1 MYVLSFT
8 YIEKIIGRSRNK
20 KYFRE
25 LIILSSV
32 FWILLAIDISRMNI
46 YYNKRI
52 LTDAMFTC
60 MGEIYLL
67 KDKTFFSRTITLK
80 IKLSFIICSTSL
92 NPYWYY
98 LKCNLG
104 FWYLFVVTVKIQWK
118 FQGHV
123 RLKLF
128 ILYCL
133 NTFIFLHFFV
143 MFNSWM
149 KVNWKRISKAHFK
162 V

>member
-1 MYVLSFT
+1 MFWYVRFSP
-8 YIEKIIGRSRNK
+8 YIYWENYGRCRKN
-20 KYFRE
+20 KYFRK

-67 KDKTFFSRTITLK
+67 KDKTFFSRTIIPK
-80 IKLSFIICSTSL
+80 IKFSFIIFYTSL

-104 FWYLFVVTVKIQWK
+104 LNVFHNSENTMKISGTCKIETVYTLLFKYFYLFTLLRN
-118 FQGHV
+118 V
-123 RLKLF
+123 RF
-128 ILYCL
+128 M
-133 NTFIFLHFFV
+133 NE
-143 MFNSWM
+143 S
-149 KVNWKRISKAHFK
+149 
-162 V
+162 

>member
-8 YIEKIIGRSRNK
+8 YIEKIMGRSRNK

-80 IKLSFIICSTSL
+80 IKLSFIIFSTSL

-104 FWYLFVVTVKIQWK
+104 LNVFHNSENTMKISGTCKIETVYTLLFKYFYLFTLLRD
-118 FQGHV
+118 V
-123 RLKLF
+123 RF
-128 ILYCL
+128 M
-133 NTFIFLHFFV
+133 NE
-143 MFNSWM
+143 S
-149 KVNWKRISKAHFK
+149 
-162 V
+162 

>member
-1 MYVLSFT
+1 M
-8 YIEKIIGRSRNK
+8 GRSRNK

-67 KDKTFFSRTITLK
+67 KDKTFFSRTISPK
-80 IKLSFIICSTSL
+80 IKFSFIIFSTFL
-92 NPYWYY
+92 NPYWCY

-104 FWYLFVVTVKIQWK
+104 LWYLFVEHWKYKEISGRCKIETAYI
-118 FQGHV
+118 
-123 RLKLF
+123 LLF
-128 ILYCL
+128 KWLFVF
-133 NTFIFLHFFV
+133 TFLHDIRF
-143 MFNSWM
+143 MNES
-149 KVNWKRISKAHFK
+149 
-162 V
+162 

>member
-1 MYVLSFT
+1 MFWYVRFLP
-8 YIEKIIGRSRNK
+8 YIYWENYGRSRKN
-20 KYFRE
+20 KYFRK

-67 KDKTFFSRTITLK
+67 KDKTFFSRTIIPK
-80 IKLSFIICSTSL
+80 IKFSFIIFSTFL
-92 NPYWYY
+92 NPYWCY

-104 FWYLFVVTVKIQWK
+104 LWYLFVEFAPTEWKTISNTLKIQGN
-118 FQGHV
+118 F
-123 RLKLF
+123 RE
-128 ILYCL
+128 
-133 NTFIFLHFFV
+133 
-143 MFNSWM
+143 M
-149 KVNWKRISKAHFK
+149 
-162 V
+162 

>member
-1 MYVLSFT
+1 MDLFQNNVLICTF
-8 YIEKIIGRSRNK
+8 YPLHILRKLWEDLEIK

-67 KDKTFFSRTITLK
+67 KDKTFFSRTMTLK
-80 IKLSFIICSTSL
+80 IKLSFIIFSTSL

-104 FWYLFVVTVKIQWK
+104 FWYLFVEYNENC
-118 FQGHV
+118 
-123 RLKLF
+123 RD
-128 ILYCL
+128 
-133 NTFIFLHFFV
+133 
-143 MFNSWM
+143 M
-149 KVNWKRISKAHFK
+149 
-162 V
+162 